1 MAVVSNPNGLKT
13 QPSTTFG
20 TRQLLFLQVD
30 MNTDVATGYLN
41 SDSLYSQ
48 AIRAMQTVCE
58 VYGVGLPNGEY
69 FTALAAFDTAPMND
83 GQSAGD
89 GDRITEIETAIDDAT
104 GSSCH
109 VWNGRLQG
117 DYIWNDC

>member
-30 MNTDVATGYLN
+30 MQTDVATGYLN

-48 AIRAMQTVCE
+48 AIRGMQTVCE
-58 VYGVGLPNGEY
+58 VYGVGVPSTDY
-69 FTALAAFDTAPMND
+69 FTVLAAFDTAPMDD
-83 GQSAGD
+83 GQTAAD
-89 GDRITEIETAIDDAT
+89 QARIADIETAIDDAT
-104 GSSCH
+104 GETSR
-109 VWNGRLQG
+109 VWNGELVG
-117 DYIWNDC
+117 WSIDNNC